1 MGRQPGVAPS
11 SPRRAW
17 LTLAESTVTS
27 HLPEALSCPSDPVPR
42 PVQKQRPGPLQS
54 PPHCPGPTLGP
65 LTALLPT
72 QGQACEGS

>member
-1 MGRQPGVAPS
+1 MGRWLGVAPS

-17 LTLAESTVTS
+17 LTLDESTVTS

-42 PVQKQRPGPLQS
+42 PVQKQS
-54 PPHCPGPTLGP
+54 PPHCPGPALGP
-65 LTALLPT
+65 LTALPPT